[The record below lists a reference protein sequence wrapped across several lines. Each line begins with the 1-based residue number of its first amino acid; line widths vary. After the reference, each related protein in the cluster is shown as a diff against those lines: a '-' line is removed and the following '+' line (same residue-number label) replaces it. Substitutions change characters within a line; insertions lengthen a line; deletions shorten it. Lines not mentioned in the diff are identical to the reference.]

1 VWFQSAVGSA
11 VGFGFG
17 CVGVLVVEQV
27 AVETGAGPA
36 AAVDVVVVAAAA
48 AAAVVEDPKRV
59 KSERFKDDSDGT
71 YLDRWW

>member
-1 VWFQSAVGSA
+1 MWFQSAVGSA

-36 AAVDVVVVAAAA
+36 AAVDVVVVAAAVV
-48 AAAVVEDPKRV
+48 VVEDPKRV